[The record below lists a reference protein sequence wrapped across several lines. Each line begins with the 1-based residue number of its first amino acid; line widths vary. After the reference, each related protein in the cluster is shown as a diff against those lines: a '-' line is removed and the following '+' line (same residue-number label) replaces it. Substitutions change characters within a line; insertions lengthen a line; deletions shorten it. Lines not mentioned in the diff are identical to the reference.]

1 MEKNIGNAAFFRTRI
16 EQIELFFEKN
26 EIDEIWITFPDP
38 FLKDSKANRRLTAP
52 SFLYRYRN
60 ILKQDGIVNLKTD
73 SPELYEFTL
82 RTLKNET
89 SFDLLYHDDDI
100 YSKPLPVDVLEIKTE
115 YEGMHLAKKLTI
127 KYVQIKV

>member
-1 MEKNIGNAAFFRTRI
+1 
-16 EQIELFFEKN
+16 
-26 EIDEIWITFPDP
+26 
-38 FLKDSKANRRLTAP
+38 
-52 SFLYRYRN
+52 
-60 ILKQDGIVNLKTD
+60 
-73 SPELYEFTL
+73 
-82 RTLKNET
+82 LKNET